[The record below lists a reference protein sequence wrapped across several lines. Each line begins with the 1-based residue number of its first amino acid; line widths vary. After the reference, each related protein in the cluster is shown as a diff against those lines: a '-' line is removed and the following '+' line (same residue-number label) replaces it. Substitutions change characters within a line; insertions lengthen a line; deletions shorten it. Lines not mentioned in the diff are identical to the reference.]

1 MSFLKGVSDFFA
13 PCLLAMLPIYVFYF
27 AGGGRFG
34 TGKAVRSAL
43 SFQIGFFVATFAACV
58 FSGYLL
64 WLLRHQR
71 FVNLIGGSFITV
83 FGLHQLGLLRWD
95 RLPCGSRVLDAQNLT
110 FLPTVWFGILISAL
124 RVTCTG
130 WNPGFPANA
139 PIVTLTPY
147 CLGLGV
153 PFLLI
158 ALLIYAVIGFSNW
171 MKRHYRTINLLCGC
185 FLILAGV
192 VIASGLQR
200 RLLQNLNY

>member
-13 PCLLAMLPIYVFYF
+13 PCLLALLPIYVFYF

-58 FSGYLL
+58 FAGYPL

-83 FGLHQLGLLRWD
+83 FGLHQLGLLRWN
-95 RLPCGSRVLDAQNLT
+95 RLLCGSRVLDAQNLT

-124 RVTCTG
+124 QVTCTG

-139 PIVTLTPY
+139 PIVALTPY

-153 PFLLI
+153 PLLMI

>member
-1 MSFLKGVSDFFA
+1 
-13 PCLLAMLPIYVFYF
+13 MLPMYVFYF

-58 FSGYLL
+58 FAGYPL

-83 FGLHQLGLLRWD
+83 FGLHQLGLLRWN
-95 RLPCGSRVLDAQNLT
+95 RLLCGSRVLDAQNLT

-124 RVTCTG
+124 QVTCTG

-139 PIVTLTPY
+139 PIVALTPY

-153 PFLLI
+153 PLLMI